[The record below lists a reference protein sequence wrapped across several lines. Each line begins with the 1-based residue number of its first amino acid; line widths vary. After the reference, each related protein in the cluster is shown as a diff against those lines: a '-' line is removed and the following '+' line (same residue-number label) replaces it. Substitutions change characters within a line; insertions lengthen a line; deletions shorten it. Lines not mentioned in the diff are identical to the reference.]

1 MATAANDFDTV
12 ANTKLFVSVAAPT
25 TFDAAGYGALTW
37 VEVGVITKF
46 GNVTGREYNKATL
59 ETVSDAQI
67 RSKKGNYSLPDVEM
81 ECGWAETDAGQII
94 IAAAS
99 EDYSIPSF
107 KVVKQGGALRFFTA
121 QVAKF
126 VENLGT
132 SNDAVKGSFTL
143 LRQRNTVKA

>member
-1 MATAANDFDTV
+1 MATAPNDFDTV
-12 ANTKLFVSVAAPT
+12 ANTKLYVSVTAPA

-37 VEVGVITKF
+37 VEVGLITSV
-46 GNVTGREYNKATL
+46 GSVTGREYNKATL

-67 RSKKGNYSLPDVEM
+67 RNKKGNYSLPDAEM
-81 ECGWAETDAGQII
+81 ECAWAETDAGQII
-94 IAAAS
+94 ISAAS

-107 KVVKQGGALRFFTA
+107 KLVKQSGALRFFTA
-121 QVAKF
+121 QVSKF

-132 SNDAVKGSFTL
+132 SNDAVKGAFTL